1 MSLRDILDAPVRR
14 MGTLIRW
21 LPPEAAVWADT
32 PAGWTIE
39 RELAAATVELLGEA
53 VRGLSAQ
60 VARRR
65 SDIPRSIR
73 IPRPINRD
81 APSPAKRFDPVAFTA
96 WLSLASGGERT

>member
-1 MSLRDILDAPVRR
+1 MNLRDILDTPVRR
-14 MGTLIRW
+14 MGALIRW

-32 PAGWTIE
+32 PASWTLD
-39 RELAAATVELLGEA
+39 RELSAVTVELLGEV

-73 IPRPINRD
+73 IPRPVD
-81 APSPAKRFDPVAFTA
+81 HAAPAARFDPIAFTA
-96 WLSLASGGERT
+96 WLTTASAGGER